1 MSCCVDSQSTTK
13 YCILFPD
20 QVPPTYAEAPIV
32 IKYKDEKCTRMM
44 AVGLA
49 GANVSNAELKT
60 GEKVVDGE
68 IAPMAMWWMSN
79 KSDSRLHVCLPC

>member
-20 QVPPTYAEAPIV
+20 QVPPTYAEAPI
-32 IKYKDEKCTRMM
+32 
-44 AVGLA
+44 
-49 GANVSNAELKT
+49 AELKT